1 MSLFA
6 LLAAPA
12 LAAVA
17 TAFSAGSSGSDAGPQ
32 AVATRRFSL
41 FLATAVAVLVTWG
54 LWPALV
60 GSSVPEAALAWFRV
74 PGGDAVVRLAFSAD
88 GLNAWLAMLVVWLT
102 PVALLGAGA
111 SVKERMRDFAVC
123 VLAMEALMLGALL
136 ASDLVVFYLCFEGML
151 IPMVLITWM
160 FGGADRRGAALSFVL
175 YTMAGSLP
183 LLLAIWWIARATG
196 TLEIA
201 LLPAAIGKLG
211 AQEQALLFFAFVL
224 AFAVKV
230 PLPPLHGWQARM
242 YAETPGAGVV
252 LLAGAMAKLGVYG
265 LIRFVL
271 PFFPALSAD
280 YATLFIILGLI
291 ATVGGALVA
300 LSQDDAKKLLA
311 FSSLSHLG
319 LAVIGVFTFQPAAL
333 TGVVVLL
340 VAHGLSVAALFL
352 LAGYLESRTGNT
364 GVDDFGGLANRT
376 PILAILFVVAAL
388 ASAAMPGTLN
398 FIGEFQILAGAWKT
412 CPWIAVVAGV
422 PVILG
427 AAYMLILVQRWF
439 YGRQP
444 KGLAADARLVDASPA
459 EALAV
464 APLLIASLVLGFWPA
479 PVASSAGPVATTCAA
494 EAYRAKHSTSPA
506 PAPGTPIPVRPPAVV
521 LPADS
526 PAQAPA
532 SAASAPSPCC
542 PTVR

>member
-1 MSLFA
+1 MSPFV

-17 TAFSAGSSGSDAGPQ
+17 TTFTAGSETGSQAGT
-32 AVATRRFSL
+32 ARRFSV
-41 FLATAVAVLVTWG
+41 FLSTAIAVLATWG
-54 LWPALV
+54 LWPALA
-60 GSSVPEAALAWFRV
+60 GGSVPEAAWAWFRV

-102 PVALLGAGA
+102 PVALLGAGGA
-111 SVKERMRDFAVC
+111 VKDRMRDFAVC

-211 AQEQALLFFAFVL
+211 AQEQGLLFLAFVL

-300 LSQDDAKKLLA
+300 LAQDDAKKLLA

-333 TGVVVLL
+333 TGVVVLM

-352 LAGYLESRTGNT
+352 LAGCLESRTGNC

-398 FIGEFQILAGAWKT
+398 FIGEFQILAGIWKT
-412 CPWIAVVAGV
+412 SPWIAAVAGL

-444 KGLAADARLVDASPA
+444 KGLANDARLVDASPA

-464 APLLIASLVLGFWPA
+464 APLLLASLVLGFWPA
-479 PVASSAGPVATTCAA
+479 PVASSAGPVATACAA
-494 EAYRAKHSTSPA
+494 DALCARH
-506 PAPGTPIPVRPPAVV
+506 PGPTKSDSGPIPVRPPAVV
-521 LPADS
+521 LPS
-526 PAQAPA
+526 NAPA
-532 SAASAPSPCC
+532 SAAPASSAPSPCC